1 MTPAPPPRPVV
12 ALAFFV
18 ALFLASLAGLL
29 AVLWPFLADFVL
41 AWMFA
46 ALFSPL
52 HRRLRARW
60 PARPRLA
67 AALMTGLVA
76 VAVLVPVGFIGGSL
90 SAEATTFYE
99 HTLKG
104 LTREQLAAVFF
115 GEGWLATR
123 AHDLARLLGTEWTP
137 EILLGWIGRA
147 SGAVAG
153 FVSSQLNVVVSNV
166 FAAAL
171 HFVLMLFI
179 AFTMFA
185 EGAQLL
191 RYVFATSPLPDDE
204 EALLV
209 KAFRDVAHAIFVGNG
224 IGSLIQGVLGG
235 LAFAVVGLPSPV
247 LWGSVMSIFAFLP
260 LVGISLVTVPATVV
274 LLFQGRYLAA
284 VLFLG
289 FNAVQGLL
297 VENVVKTKLIGS
309 HVKVHD
315 LLIFLSI
322 VGGLSL
328 FGVLGLVYGPLL
340 VALFT
345 TLAELYHRR
354 YKSRLLGLENAPA
367 PDGPAKV
374 EP

>member
-1 MTPAPPPRPVV
+1 MTAGAPRPVV
-12 ALAFFV
+12 SRAFFV
-18 ALFLASLAGLL
+18 ALFLAALVGLV

-46 ALFSPL
+46 SLFGPL
-52 HRRLRARW
+52 HRALRARW

-67 AALMTGLVA
+67 AALLTTLVA

-123 AHDLARLLGTEWTP
+123 AHDLAAFLGTEWTP

-147 SGAVAG
+147 SGAVAS
-153 FVSSQLNVVVSNV
+153 FVSSQLNAVVSNV
-166 FAAAL
+166 FGAGL

-179 AFTMFA
+179 SFTMFA
-185 EGAQLL
+185 EGERLL
-191 RYVFATSPLPDDE
+191 RYFFATSPLPDDE

-209 KAFRDVAHAIFVGNG
+209 KAFTDVAHAIFVGNG
-224 IGSLIQGVLGG
+224 LGSLLQGVLGG

-247 LWGSVMSIFAFLP
+247 LWGSVMAIFAFLP

-297 VENVVKTKLIGS
+297 VENVVKTRLIGT

-345 TLAELYHRR
+345 TLSELYHRR
-354 YKSRLLGLENAPA
+354 YKARLLGLENAP
-367 PDGPAKV
+367 PDAGPGKV
-374 EP
+374 GA